1 MIARNEG
8 PVGLWTWISLSV
20 RHGLRSSGV
29 QAGRDLGAEWF
40 PRLSAQQNHREN
52 FRSVQVPGLSF
63 RSRGSQV
70 CILEPSQAILNNWS
84 MDRLLGTTAL
94 ANICSNSLA
103 VHRRKLRPKEAVA
116 FAQIPHGLSGGA
128 RNELEIICF
137 SEVVKFSVVPDARAR
152 F

>member
-1 MIARNEG
+1 MIARNES

-20 RHGLRSSGV
+20 RHGPRRSSGV
-29 QAGRDLGAEWF
+29 QAGRDLEAEWF
-40 PRLSAQQNHREN
+40 PRLAAQQNHREN

-70 CILEPSQAILNNWS
+70 CILEPSQAILNNW
-84 MDRLLGTTAL
+84 LGTTAL
-94 ANICSNSLA
+94 AIIWSDSLA
-103 VHRRKLRPKEAVA
+103 VHRRKLRPKEAVV
-116 FAQIPHGLSGGA
+116 FAQIPRGLSGGA

-137 SEVVKFSVVPDARAR
+137 SEVVKFSVVTDSRAR

>member
-1 MIARNEG
+1 MKAQWDCEHG
-8 PVGLWTWISLSV
+8 FLFLSGMASDHPVFRLGGIWEQ
-20 RHGLRSSGV
+20 SGSQDCLHSRITRKTLEV
-29 QAGRDLGAEWF
+29 CRFLG
-40 PRLSAQQNHREN
+40 SA
-52 FRSVQVPGLSF
+52 SW
-63 RSRGSQV
+63 SRGSQV